1 MSRNKPT
8 SFRLA
13 PVDREDLEYLV
24 RKGVFTNPSDAA
36 RAALRKGIEQIKRER
51 GINGANE

>member
-1 MSRNKPT
+1 MNPNKPT

-24 RKGVFTNPSDAA
+24 KMGVFTSSSDAA
-36 RAALRKGIEQIKRER
+36 RAALRKGIEHIKRER
-51 GINGANE
+51 GIDGQNE

>member
-1 MSRNKPT
+1 MSQNKPT

-13 PVDREDLEYLV
+13 PVDREELEYLV
-24 RKGVFTNPSDAA
+24 KKGVFTSSSDAA

-51 GINGANE
+51 GINGSAE